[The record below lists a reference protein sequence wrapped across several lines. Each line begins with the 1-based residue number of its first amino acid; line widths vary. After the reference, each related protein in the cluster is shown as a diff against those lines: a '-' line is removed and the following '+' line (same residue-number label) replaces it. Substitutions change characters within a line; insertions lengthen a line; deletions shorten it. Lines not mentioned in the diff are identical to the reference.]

1 MILSRH
7 MPKNPPPT
15 RGDRIRLRIKIC
27 FAVLLYFG
35 IYGFLTCYMIVSVF
49 AGSFFAAAAV
59 GLLFIL
65 HFLPQD
71 TQDKTLNRLRGCRQ
85 GEDIGTFVHA
95 LPIRDLDAWIVRA
108 TYEELSADL
117 KTGKEPFP
125 LRPTDRF
132 DDLWIEMDYLEDGL
146 LPAIAARCQRS
157 LTDLEKNPRVQTVE
171 TVEDLI
177 QMLMLQPKVTI
188 AEPTTA
194 SQLPQLAG

>member
-1 MILSRH
+1 
-7 MPKNPPPT
+7 
-15 RGDRIRLRIKIC
+15 
-27 FAVLLYFG
+27 
-35 IYGFLTCYMIVSVF
+35 MIVSVF

-65 HFLPQD
+65 HFFPQD
-71 TQDKTLNRLRGCRQ
+71 SQDKTLNRLSKCRQ
-85 GEDIGTFVHA
+85 GEDIGTFVHS

-117 KTGKEPFP
+117 KTDKEPFP

-132 DDLWIEMDYLEDGL
+132 DDLWIEMDYLEDFL

-157 LTDLEKNPRVQTVE
+157 LADLEKNPRIQTVE

-177 QMLMLQPKVTI
+177 QMLMLQPKVVMKQI
-188 AEPTTA
+188 NPT
-194 SQLPQLAG
+194 S